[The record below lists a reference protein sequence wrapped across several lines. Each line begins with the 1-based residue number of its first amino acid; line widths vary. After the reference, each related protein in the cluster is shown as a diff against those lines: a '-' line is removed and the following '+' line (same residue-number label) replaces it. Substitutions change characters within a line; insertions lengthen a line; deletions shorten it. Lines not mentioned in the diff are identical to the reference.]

1 MRSGMK
7 WLFALIMFVAVP
19 TGCFTEAPVSPDEA
33 NEPALST
40 EEQPL
45 EEALRCPGG
54 LVDCCGD
61 GTCTLP
67 QVCRI
72 LECEG
77 DEPKAVKSDE
87 DGPETRIDC
96 RNDQLVDCCGDG
108 FCIPVWACSYSP
120 HDCPQPPL

>member
-7 WLFALIMFVAVP
+7 WLFALAMFMAVP
-19 TGCFTEAPVSPDEA
+19 TGCFTEAPVPQDEA

-72 LECEG
+72 IQCEG
-77 DEPKAVKSDE
+77 DAPKLVEEIGSESYRDCP
-87 DGPETRIDC
+87 DGLI
-96 RNDQLVDCCGDG
+96 DCCGDG
-108 FCIPVWACSYSP
+108 VCIPVWACTALP
-120 HDCPQPPL
+120 HDCPDPGGIP